1 MSPLLLSLIGDH
13 KHKQLQIIVN
23 AFQSYS
29 SSEPLLTHNMLCLIA
44 SHAR

>member
-13 KHKQLQIIVN
+13 KHKQLQIMMN

-29 SSEPLLTHNMLCLIA
+29 SSEPLLTYILCLIA